1 MRRSLTCIAVCI
13 SVIGWLAGCGSAGR
27 DPYDES
33 QMDMKPVAARVTE
46 DRHTGKLVPATA
58 ETFTDATKSLQI
70 TVRRGAANAF

>member
-1 MRRSLTCIAVCI
+1 MC
-13 SVIGWLAGCGSAGR
+13 
-27 DPYDES
+27 ES
-33 QMDMKPVAARVTE
+33 QIPVSHIRGTE